1 MYSPLYKTRRTLKI
15 LRWTC
20 GFPLQTKDDSYTV
33 FRFVTSIEIIR
44 LIIVFLILRI
54 DYLYVVVV
62 FLIYDGSLS
71 SVRTFYEDAF
81 NNLTTSRT
89 VQITMFIWQS
99 FVLISLLA
107 YIIAFKWNAE
117 SISLYCKK
125 VSKVKS
131 EMSTH
136 LVRTAR
142 KNEQK
147 RCCSIEGPEKT
158 IIYQQMINLTA
169 SILCGIW
176 VYHFFFAT
184 MNPKFSS
191 YLGDSFSL
199 VYPVLMVFETFI
211 LVFGPISCA
220 VELIICQLINSVSD
234 AFDDWIEL
242 LRFNSD
248 THQADG
254 TPNDKGNS
262 SEAVAINVLS
272 SEM

>member
-1 MYSPLYKTRRTLKI
+1 MYSPLYKTRLTLKI

-20 GFPLQTKDDSYTV
+20 GFPLQTKDESYTV
-33 FRFVTSIEIIR
+33 FRFVTYIEIIR

-54 DYLYVVVV
+54 DSLYVVAV

-71 SVRTFYEDAF
+71 SVHTFYEDAF

-136 LVRTAR
+136 LVRTTR

-147 RCCSIEGPEKT
+147 RSCSIEGSEKT
-158 IIYQQMINLTA
+158 IIFIQSMNVHVGN
-169 SILCGIW
+169 SILT
-176 VYHFFFAT
+176 VFA
-184 MNPKFSS
+184 NI
-191 YLGDSFSL
+191 L
-199 VYPVLMVFETFI
+199 FI
-211 LVFGPISCA
+211 LSQNYFG
-220 VELIICQLINSVSD
+220 
-234 AFDDWIEL
+234 
-242 LRFNSD
+242 
-248 THQADG
+248 
-254 TPNDKGNS
+254 
-262 SEAVAINVLS
+262 
-272 SEM
+272 